1 MYKLYIYM
9 NSIVKYIISALIGS
23 FVGFIG
29 GFQGIAGGFYIL
41 MLLLATGLVDTERQ
55 AAGTTLLAII
65 FPISA
70 GAVYE
75 YYKSGDVD
83 FTIGLIITFFYA
95 IFSTYGAR
103 YSKTIPEKWINL
115 SLGIIMFLTSFYF
128 IHRFYKIQNKK

>member
-1 MYKLYIYM
+1 M
-9 NSIVKYIISALIGS
+9 NSIIKYIISALIGS
-23 FVGFIG
+23 LVGFIG

-41 MLLLATGLVDTERQ
+41 MLLLGTGLVDSERK

-83 FTIGLIITFFYA
+83 FTIGLIITSFYA

-103 YSKTIPEKWINL
+103 YNKTVPEKWISL
-115 SLGIIMFLTSFYF
+115 SLGTIMFLTSFYF
-128 IHRFYKIQNKK
+128 IHRFYKIHNKK

>member
-1 MYKLYIYM
+1 M